1 MKRKLERF
9 AEIET
14 FAHVF
19 EKGCPLKGDWHTDFF
34 KNNNPLV
41 LELGCGR
48 GEYTIGLAKAF
59 PDKNFIGIDIK
70 GARLWRG
77 AKTVQEEKLGNVAF
91 LRVQIESL
99 TQYFDADEVAE
110 IWITFPDPQS
120 AQRRTRKRLT
130 SIRFLKYY
138 REIVKPGGLIHLK
151 TDDQPLHQFSLE
163 ELPLAGGRMLQSSND
178 IYAETV
184 AVESS
189 LTTIQ
194 TTYEKIFLKEGKKI
208 NYLLFD
214 FDPEFKFPEV
224 SIFEEKEA
232 EEEDEAEDDLE
243 NDSENEENS

>member
-14 FAHVF
+14 FDHVF
-19 EKGCPLKGDWHTDFF
+19 NKDCQLKGKWNEQFF
-34 KNNNPLV
+34 KNSNPLV

-48 GEYTIGLAKAF
+48 GEYTIGMARAF

-77 AKTVQEEKLGNVAF
+77 AKTAHEENMPNVSF
-91 LRVQIESL
+91 LRIQIESL
-99 TQYFDADEVAE
+99 MDYFEQGEVSE
-110 IWITFPDPQS
+110 VWITFPDPQPTV
-120 AQRRTRKRLT
+120 RRTRKRLT
-130 SIRFLKYY
+130 SIRFLNYY
-138 REIVKPGGLIHLK
+138 HHILNSGGLVHLK

-163 ELPLAGGRMLQSSND
+163 ELPLAGARMLESSND
-178 IYAETV
+178 IYTDRAGI
-184 AVESS
+184 ESF

-214 FDPEFKFPEV
+214 FVP
-224 SIFEEKEA
+224 S
-232 EEEDEAEDDLE
+232 
-243 NDSENEENS
+243 

>member
-14 FAHVF
+14 FDHVF
-19 EKGCPLKGDWHTDFF
+19 EKGCDLKGNWNSNFF
-34 KNNNPLV
+34 KNDHPLV

-59 PDKNFIGIDIK
+59 PEKNFIGIDIK

-77 AKTVQEEKLGNVAF
+77 AKTAKEEDMAHVAF

-99 TQYFDADEVAE
+99 TQYFDKDEVSE

-138 REIVKPGGLIHLK
+138 REIVKPSGVVHLK

-163 ELPLAGGRMLQSSND
+163 ELPLAGGRMQQSSTD
-178 IYAETV
+178 IYTDLAGSD
-184 AVESS
+184 SS
-189 LTTIQ
+189 LITIQ

-208 NYLLFD
+208 NYLSFD
-214 FDPEFKFPEV
+214 FDPAFEFPADL
-224 SIFEEKEA
+224 SIFDEP
-232 EEEDEAEDDLE
+232 EDEAEDAEYDE
-243 NDSENEENS
+243 QAENEEETA

>member
-14 FAHVF
+14 FKHVF
-19 EKGCPLKGDWHTDFF
+19 EKGCLLKGDWHTEFF
-34 KNNNPLV
+34 KNTNPLV

-48 GEYTIGLAKAF
+48 GEYTIGLAKAY
-59 PDKNFIGIDIK
+59 PEKNFIGIDIK

-77 AKTVQEEKLGNVAF
+77 AKTVQEQLLPNVAF

-99 TQYFDADEVAE
+99 TQYFDQNEVSE

-138 REIVKPGGLIHLK
+138 RDIVRPNGIVHLK
-151 TDDQPLHQFSLE
+151 TDDEPLHQFSLE
-163 ELPLAGGRMLQSSND
+163 ELPLAGARMLQSSKD
-178 IYAETV
+178 IYADL
-184 AVESS
+184 ANNESS

-208 NYLLFD
+208 NYLQFD
-214 FDPEFKFPEV
+214 FDQDFEFPQVTVFDTQEPD
-224 SIFEEKEA
+224 EEQ
-232 EEEDEAEDDLE
+232 EEEIKE
-243 NDSENEENS
+243 